1 MRVIILYLMKIIKV
15 KDLIRLA
22 EEKDFLQ
29 LAEMKWEHSAEDDII
44 YGEKN
49 IVGVDKQAFINDY
62 ITFLKNNS
70 TYTIFVL
77 EQNGVIISAMYVAII
92 DKVPKPKVSESYIAY
107 LTNVHTMQEYRN
119 KGYGTELLSYI
130 KNYLKEK
137 GCELIFVWPSDN
149 SVNWYSRNGFKAEN
163 DIMECEF

>member
-1 MRVIILYLMKIIKV
+1 MKY
-15 KDLIRLA
+15 LIRLA

-29 LAEMKWEHSAEDDII
+29 LAEMKWEHSAEDDIT
-44 YGEKN
+44 YGETN
-49 IVGVDKQAFINDY
+49 IVGVDKQKFINEY
-62 ITFLKNNS
+62 ITFLKNDS
-70 TYTIFVL
+70 TYTVFVL
-77 EQNGVIISAMYVAII
+77 EQDRVIISAMYVAII

>member
-1 MRVIILYLMKIIKV
+1 
-15 KDLIRLA
+15 
-22 EEKDFLQ
+22 
-29 LAEMKWEHSAEDDII
+29 MKWEHSAEDDIT
-44 YGEKN
+44 YGETN
-49 IVGVDKQAFINDY
+49 IVGVDKQAFINEY
-62 ITFLKNNS
+62 ITFLKNDS

-77 EQNGVIISAMYVAII
+77 EQNDVIISAMYVAII
-92 DKVPKPKVSESYIAY
+92 DKVPKPKVNESYIAY

-149 SVNWYSRNGFKAEN
+149 SVNWYSRNGFKSEN
-163 DIMECEF
+163 DIMECEL

>member
-1 MRVIILYLMKIIKV
+1 M
-15 KDLIRLA
+15 KDLFRLA

-29 LAEMKWEHSAEDDII
+29 LAEMKWEHSAEDDIT
-44 YGEKN
+44 YGETN

-62 ITFLKNNS
+62 ITFLKNDS

-77 EQNGVIISAMYVAII
+77 ERNDVIISAMYVAII
-92 DKVPKPKVSESYIAY
+92 DKVPKPKVSKSYIAY

-119 KGYGTELLSYI
+119 KGYGTELFSYI

-149 SVNWYSRNGFKAEN
+149 SVNWYSRNGFKSEN

>member
-1 MRVIILYLMKIIKV
+1 M
-15 KDLIRLA
+15 IRLA

-29 LAEMKWEHSAEDDII
+29 LAQMKWEHSAEDDIT
-44 YGEKN
+44 YGETN
-49 IVGVDKQAFINDY
+49 TVGVNKQDFIEDY
-62 ITFLKNNS
+62 ITFLKNDS

-77 EQNGVIISAMYVAII
+77 EQDGIVISAMYVAII
-92 DKVPKPKVSESYIAY
+92 DKIPKPNAPKSYIAY
-107 LTNVHTMQEYRN
+107 LTNVHTMSKYRN

-130 KNYLKEK
+130 KKYLKDK

-149 SVNWYSRNGFKAEN
+149 SVNWYQRNGFNSEN

>member
-1 MRVIILYLMKIIKV
+1 MKN
-15 KDLIRLA
+15 LIRLA

-29 LAEMKWEHSAEDDII
+29 LAEMKWEHSAEDDVA
-44 YGEKN
+44 YGETN
-49 IVGVDKQAFINDY
+49 IVGIDKQRFIDDY
-62 ITFLKNNS
+62 ITFLKNDS

-77 EQNGVIISAMYVAII
+77 EQEDIIISAMFVAII
-92 DKVPKPKVSESYIAY
+92 DKVPKPKVNKSYIAY
-107 LTNVHTMQEYRN
+107 LTNVHTMSEYRN

-149 SVNWYSRNGFKAEN
+149 SVNWYQRNGFNAEN
-163 DIMECEF
+163 EIMECEL